1 MPPVAAVS
9 LVFALVLGAALWI
22 YIVRLSF
29 QASTLMGIVALI
41 IPPIPLAVLLAN
53 PAYRQSLVLPTALL
67 ILFTS
72 IAAFYHGPS
81 PFRAPAQENTST
93 PSSVKAPVARNATT

>member
-22 YIVRLSF
+22 YIIRLSF

-41 IPPIPLAVLLAN
+41 FPPIPLAILLAN
-53 PAYRQSLVLPTALL
+53 PVSGKSLALPTTLL
-67 ILFTS
+67 FLFTS
-72 IAAFYHGPS
+72 IAAFY
-81 PFRAPAQENTST
+81 
-93 PSSVKAPVARNATT
+93 